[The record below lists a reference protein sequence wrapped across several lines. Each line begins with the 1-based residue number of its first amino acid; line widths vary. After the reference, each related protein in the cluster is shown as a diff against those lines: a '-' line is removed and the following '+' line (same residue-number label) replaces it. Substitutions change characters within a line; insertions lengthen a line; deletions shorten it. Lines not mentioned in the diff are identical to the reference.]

1 MSATYVKTI
10 TWPSRDTLTVYGDFS
25 MCDFADSDAE
35 LMRTVNFDDILQE
48 LKHQILDPDEVKE
61 NVAPGSKPSKHF
73 KGLGKEELDKIAEKT
88 QYGGSIYSKVNE
100 HMHMIMKNN

>member
-1 MSATYVKTI
+1 M
-10 TWPSRDTLTVYGDFS
+10 R
-25 MCDFADSDAE
+25 DFAEMTSDSDAE

-73 KGLGKEELDKIAEKT
+73 KGLGKESWTKSRKKHKMGD
-88 QYGGSIYSKVNE
+88 QYIPR
-100 HMHMIMKNN
+100 